1 MAQAGGRSASK
12 TPLERTDD
20 GKLRFRGCSRI
31 QDYDFL
37 GKLGEGT
44 FGEVS
49 KARSK
54 RTGAVVALKKILMHN
69 EKDGFPITALREIKL
84 LKQLDHVNILKLEE
98 MAVERSKDPKKKP
111 SMFMVTPY
119 MDHDLSGLLENPSV
133 HFTEP
138 QIKCYMI
145 QLLEGCRYLHQNKIL
160 HRDMKAANLLIN
172 NQGILQIADFGLARP
187 YDDEPPKEGLGGGE
201 ATRDYTCLV
210 VTRWYRPPELLLQL
224 RRYTTAIDMWG
235 VGCVFG
241 EMFKG
246 RPILAGN
253 SDLNQAQQIFELVGS
268 PNDENMPGW
277 SELPGCE
284 GVKDFDFRRGNL
296 PTVFREQGSL
306 AISLLSELLK
316 LDWRKRVNAIDALK
330 HPYFHSPPFPARPGD
345 LPQFEDSHELDRRKF
360 RGQKQA
366 LPPAPAGGSVGMG
379 PNGQWAENGRPA
391 NNQRGR
397 PPLPYQ
403 NGQSHQRPPPYS
415 RSYQAGPDVDM
426 YKRPP
431 LIPDPSLPLPPKPP
445 PAQDQNAAFRN
456 NNRPSEPHFN
466 GGYRND
472 MRPVGMD
479 RIDINRPIVMDRID
493 VNRPIVMDRNDI
505 RGPIVMDRNDNR
517 GPIVMD
523 RNDNRGPIV
532 MERNDIRGPVAMDQR
547 RDRGG
552 AAYGGDRRRI
562 PEAVKVDTYIPNYS
576 NVTDRVPP
584 RRDEP
589 PPLRDGYPARE
600 PLPLARGMIPPPHEA
615 YPPPYPPPPPREL
628 HHLARDTTYSL
639 REELMPRREDDHR
652 RDGLPYERGRYE
664 DGRRDAGGYDR
675 RRSRSPRGRDWDRPP
690 LRERDSGDRYR
701 R

>member
-1 MAQAGGRSASK
+1 MTQAGGGTPSK
-12 TPLERTDD
+12 VPLERTDD
-20 GKLRFRGCSRI
+20 GRLRFHGCSRI

-84 LKQLDHVNILKLEE
+84 LKQLDHINILKLEE

-145 QLLEGCRYLHQNKIL
+145 QLLEGCRYLHENKIL

-187 YDDEPPKEGLGGGE
+187 YDDEPPKAGHGGGE

-268 PNDENMPGW
+268 PNVENMPGW
-277 SELPGCE
+277 SDLPGCDGIKE
-284 GVKDFDFRRGNL
+284 FEFRRGNL

-316 LDWRKRVNAIDALK
+316 LDWKKRVNAIDALK
-330 HPYFHSPPFPARPGD
+330 HPYFHSPPLPARPGD

-379 PNGQWAENGRPA
+379 PNGQWAENGRPPP
-391 NNQRGR
+391 NLQRGR
-397 PPLPYQ
+397 GPHPYQ
-403 NGQSHQRPPPYS
+403 NGQASHHRPPPHS
-415 RSYQAGPDVDM
+415 RSYQGGPDGDV
-426 YKRPP
+426 YRRPP
-431 LIPDPSLPLPPKPP
+431 LHQDPNLPLPLKPP
-445 PAQDQNAAFRN
+445 PALDQNGGFRN
-456 NNRPSEPHFN
+456 NDRVPSDPQYN

-472 MRPVGMD
+472 TRVPG
-479 RIDINRPIVMDRID
+479 
-493 VNRPIVMDRNDI
+493 
-505 RGPIVMDRNDNR
+505 G
-517 GPIVMD
+517 
-523 RNDNRGPIV
+523 
-532 MERNDIRGPVAMDQR
+532 MDQR
-547 RDRGG
+547 RDRTGGG
-552 AAYGGDRRRI
+552 AAYGGDRRRVLDT
-562 PEAVKVDTYIPNYS
+562 AKVDTYIPNYS
-576 NVTDRVPP
+576 NVSDRVPP
-584 RRDEP
+584 RRDGP
-589 PPLRDGYPARE
+589 PSRDGHPPRDSLPPTGDGIPPLRETHPPSRE
-600 PLPLARGMIPPPHEA
+600 HYPLPRDGAHPQRDDYL
-615 YPPPYPPPPPREL
+615 PPR
-628 HHLARDTTYSL
+628 
-639 REELMPRREDDHR
+639 DDHR
-652 RDGLPYERGRYE
+652 RDGLPYERGWYE

-690 LRERDSGDRYR
+690 MRERDSGDRYR